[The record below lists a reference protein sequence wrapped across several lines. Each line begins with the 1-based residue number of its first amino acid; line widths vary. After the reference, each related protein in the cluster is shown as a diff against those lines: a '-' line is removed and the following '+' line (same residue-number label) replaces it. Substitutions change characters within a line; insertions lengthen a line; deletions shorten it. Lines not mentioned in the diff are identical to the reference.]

1 MGGTVAP
8 EARVLQ
14 PDEQQSYKTAKTQQ
28 TDRKQTMP
36 TQAATKVG
44 SIETKSLEIKACFNS
59 YRYTI
64 PDFQREY
71 SWIED
76 NLQAFWNDIT
86 KRIGK
91 ENAASHFLGAT
102 VIYYAEK
109 GDNHPDLYG
118 IIDGQQ
124 RLTTAQILLAA
135 LRDKLDQYR
144 QQVDPLKN
152 ADLWGQLNTQYSNT
166 HSYLVKSHED
176 RPSVQYPTLTTD
188 DEFFR
193 RVISQTQTIKQHTQ
207 SNPKIKDAYRYFMEQ
222 LDERLTEFSTDEAL
236 EEIIHLR
243 KALLTSNIVQI
254 ETPNLVSAS
263 VIFETLNDRGMQLS
277 TENLIKNL
285 LIREGAIKEADTS
298 AISEAWKTICKQA
311 EALEHD
317 NKANEAEKQPG
328 KFIRHSWFS
337 RRPYTTQRKFYNT
350 VADAF
355 DEGEIDTQS
364 YLNELHEDYRFYK
377 LFNDESISVIKST
390 NPPPAQAIRE
400 VVDSLR
406 ALTILNVNTHYPLLL
421 AAMRKYEK
429 KELPYANLVALCNAL
444 EVFFF
449 YSLNDKRNGR
459 IAELFSRNAYDI
471 HRATDKAETVQAVN
485 KVIKYLQSKIPSD
498 LQKRMQ
504 VFNGLIFTNKDSRPR
519 SKRATK
525 SASIVRYVLIK
536 LCQHNNKIAR
546 GIVQDGKNYSIE
558 HIIGDEKVDSHNLP
572 SAVHHLG
579 NLVVLDALVNS
590 SLPSKFQ
597 DKKDILIANTPYVD
611 EILKTWSET
620 PNFEPSAADLQRRL
634 EHLSHIA
641 ATEVWI
647 IPDPR

>member
-1 MGGTVAP
+1 M
-8 EARVLQ
+8 
-14 PDEQQSYKTAKTQQ
+14 S
-28 TDRKQTMP
+28 

-44 SIETKSLEIKACFNS
+44 TIETKSLEIKACFNN
-59 YRYTI
+59 YRYMI

-71 SWIED
+71 SWTQEH
-76 NLQAFWNDIT
+76 LQEFWNDIT
-86 KRIGK
+86 RKIGK

-102 VIYYAEK
+102 VVYYAEK

-135 LRDKLDQYR
+135 LRDKLNDYR
-144 QQVDPLKN
+144 SQDESSSNTKLI
-152 ADLWGQLNTQYSNT
+152 DQLNKQYSNT
-166 HSYLVKSHED
+166 HSYLVKPHED
-176 RPSVQYPTLTTD
+176 RPSEEYPTLTTD
-188 DEFFR
+188 DIFFR
-193 RVISQTQTIKQHTQ
+193 RVINQTQTFEQKIE
-207 SNPKIKDAYRYFMEQ
+207 SNPKIKEAYNYFRQQ
-222 LDERLTEFSTDEAL
+222 LDERLEELKPDEAL

-254 ETPNLVSAS
+254 ETPNLISAS

-298 AISEAWKTICKQA
+298 AISSEWKSICKQA
-311 EALEHD
+311 EALD
-317 NKANEAEKQPG
+317 ANSKANDAEKQPG

-337 RRPYTTQRKFYNT
+337 RRGHTTQRKFYNT
-350 VADAF
+350 IADAF
-355 DEGEIDTQS
+355 EDNELNTQS
-364 YLNELHEDYRFYK
+364 YLNELHEDFEFYR
-377 LFNDESISVIKST
+377 LFNDENITVIKSH
-390 NPPPAQAIRE
+390 NPPPVQAIRE

-421 AAMRKYEK
+421 AAMRKYSN
-429 KELPYANLVALCNAL
+429 KELPYSNLIALCNAL

-471 HRATDKAETVQAVN
+471 HTAPDKNKTIEAVN
-485 KVIKYLQSKIPSD
+485 KVIKYLQSKIPPD
-498 LQKRMQ
+498 PQKRMH
-504 VFNGLIFTNKDSRPR
+504 VFKGLHFTNKDKRPV

-536 LCQHNNKIAR
+536 LCQHNEKIAR

-558 HIIGDEKVDSHNLP
+558 HIIGDEVVDSNNLP

-579 NLVVLDALVNS
+579 NLVVLDGKINS
-590 SLPSKFQ
+590 ELPPKFQ
-597 DKKDILIANTPYVD
+597 DKKEILTAKTPYVD
-611 EILKTWSET
+611 DILKSWSERA
-620 PNFEPSAADLQRRL
+620 NFEPSMDDLQMRL
-634 EHLSHIA
+634 EHLSRIA